1 MKLYAAGGTT
11 LAVAA
16 AAGISLATF
25 ADGGSFGFYT
35 AAPVAA
41 AWDEPRPEPM
51 PAAPF
56 ITPGNAPVATY
67 AADSVPVEAV
77 PAVDSSVAWLGE
89 DEWQAPVYDELGSVD
104 AVQDRAGSSRDA
116 LSDAVTP
123 AREDQRFDA
132 PDPDEVAASGD
143 SRPVPDP
150 RDRRAAAE
158 DREGRAPS
166 DRDAAQD

>member
-11 LAVAA
+11 LALAA

-51 PAAPF
+51 AAAPF
-56 ITPGNAPVATY
+56 ITPAGAPVATY
-67 AADSVPVEAV
+67 AADSAPVEAV
-77 PAVDSSVAWLGE
+77 PAVDSVAWVGT
-89 DEWQAPVYDELGSVD
+89 DDWQAPVYDELGSVD
-104 AVQDRAGSSRDA
+104 AVQDRAGSTRDA
-116 LSDAVTP
+116 LSDAATP

-143 SRPVPDP
+143 SRPVADP
-150 RDRRAAAE
+150 RERRAAAE
-158 DREGRAPS
+158 DREGRTPS
-166 DRDAAQD
+166 DRDAAQQ